1 MSNEFDSSNYP
12 TTEPEI
18 LVAGDRWVWKRADLS
33 EYGTGF
39 TLTYELTINGGG
51 TPITLTATLS
61 GSEYLIEIAAA
72 TTAAYTAGDYSW
84 SALITRDSDS
94 ERIRVSTGTLTVK
107 PDPAIST
114 ADPRSHAR
122 IALDAIEA
130 VIEKRATKDQESY
143 SIAGRSLSR
152 MNITDL
158 LTFRD
163 RYRLDVK
170 REEDAEK
177 IAKGLGTGKNIVV
190 RMR

>member
-12 TTEPEI
+12 TTEPEV
-18 LVAGDRWVWKRADLS
+18 LVAGDRWVWKRTDLT
-33 EYGTGF
+33 EYGAGF
-39 TLTYELTINGGG
+39 TLTYELTIDGGG

-61 GSEYLIEIAAA
+61 SGEYLIEVASA

-84 SALITRDSDS
+84 SALMTRDADS
-94 ERIRVSTGTLTVK
+94 ERVRVGAGTLTVK
-107 PDPAIST
+107 PDPAISV
-114 ADPRSHAR
+114 ADPRSHAKTT
-122 IALDAIEA
+122 LDAIEA
-130 VIEKRATKDQESY
+130 VIENRATKDQESY

-158 LTFRD
+158 LAFRD
-163 RYRLDVK
+163 KYRIDVK